1 MRKLFV
7 TIGLIAAMI
16 APVAATANDLHNGVG
31 TTCGAGRAVTWHFIQ
46 NQMPDG
52 TTKAGSIITAV
63 FKAADD
69 STITVTRPADKL
81 TKGGVLHWT
90 FDTPP
95 ATLVDAETNV
105 TSPGNFNLS
114 SWTCGHDKKDPP
126 PKK

>member
-7 TIGLIAAMI
+7 TIGMIAALI

-31 TTCGAGRAVTWHFIQ
+31 TTCGANQGVTWHFIQ
-46 NQMPDG
+46 NQVSGG
-52 TTKAGSIITAV
+52 TASTSIITAV
-63 FKAADD
+63 FDLPGGGTLTF
-69 STITVTRPADKL
+69 SGPADKL

-90 FDTPP
+90 FTT
-95 ATLVDAETNV
+95 AAASLKSASTNV

-114 SWTCGHDKKDPP
+114 SWTCADTKKDPP